1 MIKVFLDTDVVI
13 SSSISSKGA
22 AYILLSEKRVE
33 KYISTLSIKEIRTV
47 AKRLFIVK
55 NDIDSVIKNCKTIT
69 LSDSIATIKRGF
81 KNYVFDEDDSH
92 IVAGAVSSKSH
103 FLITYNL
110 KDYNRNKIKE
120 DFNIIIL
127 SPALFL
133 QYLRSL

>member
-47 AKRLFIVK
+47 AKRLSIVK